1 MKQILKR
8 PLFTEKVT
16 ALTEKL
22 NQYAFEVDIDANKIE
37 IAKAVEAKFNV
48 KVKNVRTVMHHG
60 KAKSRLTR
68 KGLLEGRTKRIKK
81 AYVTLEK
88 DNKIDFFGN
97 Q

>member
-1 MKQILKR
+1 MKPILKR

-37 IAKAVEAKFNV
+37 IAKAVESKFNV
-48 KVKNVRTVMHHG
+48 KVKDVKTVMHHG